1 LELPLS
7 DLLNLE
13 ADDSPEFRRGCRG
26 VFKDLVGVV
35 SGIGWMASLAG
46 LDWGITSFNWDS
58 FSSLERFRSAV
69 AVRTSIFGMKVAVG
83 AAGAGGEV
91 VV

>member
-13 ADDSPEFRRGCRG
+13 ADDSPEFRRGCPG

-35 SGIGWMASLAG
+35 
-46 LDWGITSFNWDS
+46 WGICGMATHAGGDGGLTSFNLVS
-58 FSSLERFRSAV
+58 LSSVERFRSAV
-69 AVRTSIFGMKVAVG
+69 ALRTAIFGIKVAVG
-83 AAGAGGEV
+83 AAGAGREV